1 MKLKV
6 TSTAILCL
14 LVLAGCGGT
23 PPEAPAA
30 EPEPVAAAPH
40 DNVLIDLWGESKTA
54 FGVYVPNE
62 APPPP
67 AGARGRGA
75 GGQGGRGARG
85 RGARPAPVYTVD
97 GGRIL
102 AENPLYDFVFLNIE
116 GNYDVEAVRA
126 IGEGIR
132 SDTAV
137 SRKTFL
143 VRIPTIERD
152 GAELTKERVQEV
164 LDLGA
169 DGVVI
174 PHIRGTE
181 EAQLAISFFTD
192 AGADV
197 WSPSNPTGEII
208 AMLMLEDPDA
218 IAEAT
223 QVADLAGVSI
233 LACGIGSLTGAISA
247 QMREGVEG
255 EMTDEARATLRQ
267 EASSVA
273 EEGNIKVLDET
284 KRVGIADMITA
295 NANNVEQRVQEGFLA
310 LLMSGD
316 QADSTIELG
325 RTAAGRQ

>member
-1 MKLKV
+1 MKLKM
-6 TSTAILCL
+6 TSTALLCL
-14 LVLAGCGGT
+14 LVLAGCGGA
-23 PPEAPAA
+23 PPEATPA
-30 EPEPVAAAPH
+30 EPEPAAAAPH

-75 GGQGGRGARG
+75 RGQGGRGARG

-97 GGRIL
+97 GGRKL

-132 SDTAV
+132 SPSAV

-152 GAELTKERVQEV
+152 GAELTKARVKEV

-169 DGVVI
+169 DGVII

-181 EAQLAISFFTD
+181 EARLAISFFAD

-197 WSPSNPTGEII
+197 WSPSNPSGETI

-218 IAEAT
+218 IEQAAE
-223 QVADLAGVSI
+223 VADLEGYSI
-233 LACGIGSLTGAISA
+233 LACGIGSLGGAIRA
-247 QMREGVEG
+247 QMQEGIEG
-255 EMTDEARATLRQ
+255 EMTEEAQAKLRE
-267 EASSVA
+267 EASAAA
-273 EEGNIKVLDET
+273 EQGNMKVLAES
-284 KRVGIADMITA
+284 KRAGIADMITA
-295 NANNVEQRVQEGFLA
+295 NDSSVEQRVQEGFLA
-310 LLMSGD
+310 LLITGAEPD
-316 QADSTIELG
+316 PTIELG
-325 RTAAGRQ
+325 RAAAGRQ